1 MEKKNTWLLKLNFVS
16 PIIRPVEETQGGF
29 RVRLQVASAFFP
41 QIIGKGGQI
50 KVQSLICT
58 CHHNMDTQG
67 EAAGGLSILLSDHRQ
82 RRSDQGTAPLIL
94 AIIPWIFRVRL
105 QVASAFFPQIIGKG
119 GQINVQSL
127 ILANIFR
134 VRLQVA
140 SAFFPK
146 IIGKGGQIKVQL
158 H

>member
-1 MEKKNTWLLKLNFVS
+1 MLILFQRLYLEIKTTWLLKLNFVS

-50 KVQSLICT
+50 KVQSLILAIILT
-58 CHHNMDTQG
+58 MDPLG
-67 EAAGGLSILLSDHRQ
+67 KAAGGLSFL
-82 RRSDQGTAPLIL
+82 
-94 AIIPWIFRVRL
+94 
-105 QVASAFFPQIIGKG
+105 PQ
-119 GQINVQSL
+119 
-127 ILANIFR
+127 
-134 VRLQVA
+134 
-140 SAFFPK
+140 

>member
-1 MEKKNTWLLKLNFVS
+1 LEKKTNWSLKLNFVS

-50 KVQSLICT
+50 KVQSLI
-58 CHHNMDTQG
+58 
-67 EAAGGLSILLSDHRQ
+67 
-82 RRSDQGTAPLIL
+82 L
-94 AIIPWIFRVRL
+94 AIIPWILRVRL

-119 GQINVQSL
+119 GQTKVQPL
-127 ILANIFR
+127 ILAIIPWILS

-140 SAFFPK
+140 SAFFPQ

-158 H
+158 Y